1 MAFRTGKVSLERV
14 QEFLQHTELLDE
26 FIEAPT
32 AVPDAPVPDN
42 KQVIGFNNATFSWS
56 LENTDGSLTPTSR
69 NFRLRINGE
78 LRFKPNCINLIVG
91 PTYGKYLSISFLLLK

>member
-1 MAFRTGKVSLERV
+1 MAIYTGKVSLERV
-14 QEFLQHTELLDE
+14 QEFLQHTELLDA
-26 FIEAPT
+26 FIEAPK
-32 AVPDAPVPDN
+32 AVPEAPVPDN

-78 LRFKPNCINLIVG
+78 LKFKPNCINLIVG
-91 PTYGKYLSISFLLLK
+91 PTYETSLSLCRISF